1 MENNPDIESAMKLV
15 QLGILLLG
23 TALIGGIAGIA
34 GMVRCYKN
42 YRLSKTERWMW
53 LGAQMTLMFPAFIYL
68 IVIDKSPW
76 WKAVGVISLIA
87 SLGMFLYIIMNPG
100 LAQMPDLANLQ
111 GMGM

>member
-1 MENNPDIESAMKLV
+1 MASSMENNPDIESAMKLV

-68 IVIDKSPW
+68 I
-76 WKAVGVISLIA
+76 A